1 LWVLSTDHFL
11 AFAATSFVLIA
22 VPGPSVMFTISRA
35 MTVGRLG
42 ALLTVVGNA
51 AGLYVQVVAVAF
63 GVGALVERSIL
74 AYTVLKL
81 AGAAYLVYLGIQAI
95 RHRHAL
101 SVAASARRM
110 PARTRRLVA
119 DGFLVGVA
127 NPKTIVF
134 FAAVVPQFIDRHTGQ
149 FTGQFLVLGAVFA
162 GIALISDSVWATVA
176 GSARAWFA
184 KSPRRMAAVGG
195 AGGLAMIG
203 IGTTLAVSG
212 RTE

>member
-35 MTVGRLG
+35 MTVGRRG

-63 GVGALVERSIL
+63 GVGAVVERSIL

-110 PARTRRLVA
+110 PARTRRLIA

-149 FTGQFLVLGAVFA
+149 FTGQFLVLGGVFA

-184 KSPRRMAAVGG
+184 KSPRRMASVGG

>member
-1 LWVLSTDHFL
+1 VLSTHQFL
-11 AFAATSFVLIA
+11 AFLATSFVLIA

-35 MTVGRLG
+35 MTVGRRG
-42 ALLTVVGNA
+42 ALLTVVGNTV
-51 AGLYVQVVAVAF
+51 GVYVQVVAVAF

-74 AYTVLKL
+74 AYNVLKFI
-81 AGAAYLVYLGIQAI
+81 GAAYVVYLGVQAI

-101 SVAASARRM
+101 NIAASAQRM
-110 PARTRRLVA
+110 PAPTPRLIA

-134 FAAVVPQFIDRHTGQ
+134 FAAVVPQFIDRGAGHVTGQ
-149 FTGQFLVLGAVFA
+149 LLVLGATFCA
-162 GIALISDSVWATVA
+162 IALISDSVWATVA

-184 KSPRRMAAVGG
+184 KSPRRMAAIGG
-195 AGGLAMIG
+195 VGGLAMIG